1 MNGNELFRDAAG
13 VGITECESVEEITA
27 RVRSVS
33 NRASRALAVLVK
45 VCREAFPVRVE
56 GFEVASTTQPCFP
69 RGVRGRASTSWSKP
83 RVCVCVCVSHL
94 QGQDVRRG
102 DLGWRW

>member
-45 VCREAFPVRVE
+45 VCREAFPVCME
-56 GFEVASTTQPCFP
+56 GFEEASTTQPCFHVVCGAVP
-69 RGVRGRASTSWSKP
+69 QQAGVNH
-83 RVCVCVCVSHL
+83 VCVPSAGAGCPA
-94 QGQDVRRG
+94 R
-102 DLGWRW
+102 